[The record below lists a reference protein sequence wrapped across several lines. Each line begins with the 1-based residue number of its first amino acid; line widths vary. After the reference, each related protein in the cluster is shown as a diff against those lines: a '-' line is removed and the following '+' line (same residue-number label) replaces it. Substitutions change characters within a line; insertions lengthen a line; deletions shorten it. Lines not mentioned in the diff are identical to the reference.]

1 MKVHFIGYILKSIS
15 NFFNDIGK
23 SIDIMMFISRFIK
36 MRKTMEKRTIKE
48 FKKESNFEVIK
59 SIMKINN
66 GYVTSK
72 ELNNF

>member
-1 MKVHFIGYILKSIS
+1 MLKAYLD
-15 NFFNDIGK
+15 FFNYIDK
-23 SIDIMMFISRFIK
+23 STDIMMFISKFVK

-48 FKKESNFEVIK
+48 FKEESNFEVIK

-66 GYVTSK
+66 GYVASK